1 MYKFVSEKE
10 NYEDY
15 SSGRV
20 LYGTPEATN
29 FSVRIA
35 SEIFLRCKDYLS
47 KNAKQDDYRIYDPF
61 CGAGYSLTV
70 LGLLYGKLIKTIF
83 ASDYDNHILEFA
95 QKNLGLLKKE
105 GIQKRISEL
114 EKFILDFGKDS
125 HREALQ
131 SAKKIE
137 KVVQF
142 LDIETNIFQFN
153 MLCGEE
159 LPDSLSNIDIVITD
173 IPYGKIVNWVGLK
186 EGENPVQVMLDK
198 IKGRLSKFSV
208 VAIVYNKQQEIKHEG
223 FVRLKK
229 FSIGKR
235 KILLLCPAL
244 SAPNL

>member
-35 SEIFLRCKDYLS
+35 CEIFLRCKDYLS
-47 KNAKQDDYRIYDPF
+47 KNGKQDDYKIYDPF

-70 LGLLYGKLIKTIF
+70 LGLLYGKLIKTII

-95 QKNLGLLKKE
+95 QKNLSLLKKE
-105 GIQKRISEL
+105 GIQNRISEL

-125 HREALQ
+125 HKEALE
-131 SAKKIE
+131 SAKRVEEIVQSL
-137 KVVQF
+137 VV
-142 LDIETNIFQFN
+142 ETNIFQFN
-153 MLCGEE
+153 MLSDEK
-159 LPDSLSNIDIVITD
+159 LSDNVNNIDIVITD
-173 IPYGKIVNWVGLK
+173 IPYGKLVKWDGLK
-186 EGENPVQVMLDK
+186 EGENPVQAMLDK
-198 IKGRLSKFSV
+198 IKGKLSKFSV

-235 KILLLCPAL
+235 KILLLCPIV
-244 SAPNL
+244 SASNL